1 MGFSVSLRSEL
12 MVSVKSL
19 TRGYR
24 KSRSFAVAGASKFEE
39 IRDKRMKY
47 KIPTFSLI

>member
-24 KSRSFAVAGASKFEE
+24 KSRSFAGVGAAYFGEY
-39 IRDKRMKY
+39 RDKRMKY